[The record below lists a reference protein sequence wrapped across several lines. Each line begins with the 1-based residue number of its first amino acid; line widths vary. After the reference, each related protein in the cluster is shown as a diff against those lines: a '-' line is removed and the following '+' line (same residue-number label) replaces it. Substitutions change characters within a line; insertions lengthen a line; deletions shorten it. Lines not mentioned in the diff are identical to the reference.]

1 MMIAHSRPGRRT
13 RILLVQET
21 TGSGDLKAEYSVAVY
36 VIIDDTMGALTDF
49 VVNSMPVPACRRV
62 RA

>member
-1 MMIAHSRPGRRT
+1 M
-13 RILLVQET
+13 QET